1 MKLSTVGRNRKYIAG
16 MSIFW
21 TALAYW
27 FAISVAF
34 EDVSRRPLLPFQ
46 LVVLAIGG
54 SLQLWG
60 ILEAARNSNTQTNTS
75 IDEGEHHEVVSQP

>member
-1 MKLSTVGRNRKYIAG
+1 MKLSKVGRNRKYIAG

-54 SLQLWG
+54 SLQVWG
-60 ILEAARNSNTQTNTS
+60 LIEAAKTS
-75 IDEGEHHEVVSQP
+75 STTAETITDIS